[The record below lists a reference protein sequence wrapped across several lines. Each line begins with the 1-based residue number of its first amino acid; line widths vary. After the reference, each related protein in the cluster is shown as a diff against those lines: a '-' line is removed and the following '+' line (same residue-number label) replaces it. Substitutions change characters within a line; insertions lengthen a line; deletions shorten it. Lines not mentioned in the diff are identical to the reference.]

1 MLWSFFLGL
10 TMFIKIESRIIISYF
25 NINIFK
31 LSNPKMVLAPSFAWR
46 ELFSS
51 DKRHE
56 RLYFFPGW
64 EKWVIISHFEKP
76 IWPPNGN
83 ENRNREYVIENLP
96 HEAPGAPKIFGFESL
111 NIFTYHVSNITV
123 TALTP
128 YLVNQRDSLSRHLW
142 KLWFHSMHLFVILD
156 RNQTIWFIWMFFI
169 SGKIWE
175 FIFVNIRSGFSLSF
189 FRMSEADPGL
199 FPLSDWTQRHKLIHS
214 SKMMKNASKHRKRH
228 GRIYYSYWY
237 V

>member
-1 MLWSFFLGL
+1 
-10 TMFIKIESRIIISYF
+10 MFNSAVGKSESRFDQNQVGCQQIHCPFRSVWLIKKSRTVISKLVIMFPRSKWYF
-25 NINIFK
+25 Q
-31 LSNPKMVLAPSFAWR
+31 VT
-46 ELFSS
+46 
-51 DKRHE
+51 
-56 RLYFFPGW
+56 
-64 EKWVIISHFEKP
+64 
-76 IWPPNGN
+76 
-83 ENRNREYVIENLP
+83 
-96 HEAPGAPKIFGFESL
+96 
-111 NIFTYHVSNITV
+111 TYHVSNITV

-128 YLVNQRDSLSRHLW
+128 YLGNQSDSLSRHLW

-156 RNQTIWFIWMFFI
+156 QNQIIWFIWMFFI